1 MIEKI
6 DAAVKITFA
15 AYNHTVSAVEGFF
28 ERNLHLTKC
37 DYAILAQKELTPLQF
52 KPAMQLFSGRAVDYG
67 NAVYRQ
73 MAKDG
78 IIGSF

>member
-6 DAAVKITFA
+6 DAAVIITSA
-15 AYNHTVSAVEGFF
+15 AYNHAVSAVEGFF

-37 DYAILAQKELTPLQF
+37 DYAILGQKELTPMQF
-52 KPAMQLFSGRAVDYG
+52 KPAMQLFSRQAVDYG

-78 IIGSF
+78 MIGSF